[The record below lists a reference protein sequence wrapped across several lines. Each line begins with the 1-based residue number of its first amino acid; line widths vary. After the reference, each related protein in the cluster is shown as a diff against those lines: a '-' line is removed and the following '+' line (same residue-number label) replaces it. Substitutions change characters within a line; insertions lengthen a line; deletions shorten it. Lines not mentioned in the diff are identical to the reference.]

1 MVGLVDGPL
10 GLKGKE
16 QPTPRIDPVWVIAIA
31 ELFGSS
37 LWFSANSATD
47 DLMRAWDLGASD
59 IGWLT
64 NAVQLGFILGT
75 LFVALSGFAD
85 RVSAAKLFA
94 GSALVGALCN
104 GLFALGSDGMV
115 SGLLLRF
122 LVGVC
127 LAGIYPLGM
136 KLIVSWAPDRAGSA
150 LALLVGMLVLGT
162 ALPHLNRLLGADFSW
177 RLVILASSVLALC
190 AAGLVGWLGEG
201 PHLRH
206 AKKAAGAPRL
216 EVITAFG
223 VPRFRAAALGYF
235 GHMWELYAFWTLLPL
250 LVARAAADPS
260 LAWLGVSGLCF
271 AVIAIGAVG
280 CFLGGMISRRVGGA
294 RVAAVAL
301 SVSGLSCLLFA
312 LFADSLPPQGLALL
326 LLIWGISIPADSP
339 QFSALSAKACPPHL
353 VGGAL
358 AIQNSIGFIIT
369 VVAIAVTTAL
379 VSSLG
384 ATVAWVLLPGPI
396 LGLIGCYPL
405 WKNDSL
411 KA

>member
-1 MVGLVDGPL
+1 MAREHQERGGGVSLDLRASPGV
-10 GLKGKE
+10 
-16 QPTPRIDPVWVIAIA
+16 DPVWIIAIA

-47 DLMRAWDLGASD
+47 DLIRAWNLGASE

-75 LFVALSGFAD
+75 LFIALSGLAD
-85 RVSAAKLFA
+85 RVSAAKVFV
-94 GSALVGALCN
+94 GGALVGALCN
-104 GLFALGSDGMV
+104 ALFALTSDGML
-115 SGLLLRF
+115 SGLFLRF

-136 KLIVSWAPDRAGSA
+136 KLIVSWAPDRAGTA
-150 LALLVGMLVLGT
+150 LSLLVGMLVLGT
-162 ALPHLNRLLGADFSW
+162 ALPHLSRLLGAEVSW
-177 RLVILASSVLALC
+177 RWAILASSVLAVF
-190 AAGLVGWLGEG
+190 AAGLVGGLGEG

-206 AKKAAGAPRL
+206 ARKATGAPRL

-250 LVARAAADPS
+250 LVGRAVDDPA
-260 LAWLGVSGLCF
+260 LAWLGVSGLSF
-271 AVIAIGAVG
+271 AVIAIGAFG
-280 CFLGGMISRRVGGA
+280 CFLGGMVSRRVGGA
-294 RVAAVAL
+294 RVAAAAL
-301 SVSGLSCLLFA
+301 SMSGLSCLLFA
-312 LFADSLPPQGLALL
+312 LFADTLPPLGLALL
-326 LLIWGISIPADSP
+326 LLVWGMSIPADSP
-339 QFSALSAKACPPHL
+339 QFSALSAKACPPHM

-358 AIQNSIGFIIT
+358 AIQNAIGFIIT

-384 ATVAWVLLPGPI
+384 ASVAWVLLPGPI

-405 WKNDSL
+405 WK
-411 KA
+411 